1 MDDRD
6 LLLGRGLGGV
16 LRVELDV
23 RLRVVVDQLDLAAEH
38 AARGVDLVDRQI
50 QRGDHLLAV
59 DIEAAR
65 GVVDAGDLDR
75 IGAERGVA
83 HDGRGS
89 KRRAGG
95 EQDAFEGVA
104 AAEGHLT
111 VSLWVYVVSL
121 PGTEPIAAQQT

>member
-1 MDDRD
+1 MDDRHPV
-6 LLLGRGLGGV
+6 LGRGLGRELG
-16 LRVELDV
+16 VELDV
-23 RLRVVVDQLDLAAEH
+23 GLRIVVDQLDRPPEQ
-38 AARGVDLVDRQI
+38 AARGVDLVHRELEA
-50 QRGDHLLAV
+50 GDHRLAV
-59 DIEAAR
+59 DVEPAR

-75 IGAERGVA
+75 IGAERGMT